1 MNKVAIAGIVAGLVM
16 LGAAA
21 YRLAE
26 TGRHLGSV
34 SAKLGRTAPGQ
45 SATPDPS
52 AAPSATAPSNRG
64 ADQDG
69 SGVRSAVGETDG
81 SPPLGAQNAQRFDRQ
96 LSALVSQDED
106 LRKAFEELLTDP
118 DPEIRREASELL
130 ETWVED

>member
-1 MNKVAIAGIVAGLVM
+1 MTKVAIASIVAGLVM

-21 YRLAE
+21 HRLAE

-34 SAKLGRTAPGQ
+34 SAKLGRTAP
-45 SATPDPS
+45 DPS
-52 AAPSATAPSNRG
+52 AAAPSATAPSNRG

-69 SGVRSAVGETDG
+69 SGVRSAEAVGGTAG

-96 LSALVSQDED
+96 LSALISQDKD

-130 ETWVED
+130 EAWVED